1 MTEGGTEVLYTY
13 GADLIEEDD
22 GYSVVVPAFPGTA
35 ASGDTLKDACEN
47 AAGCLQLVIAEYVAG
62 KRTLPEASFD
72 AKPDIVLCVE
82 VTDRLIEESDYMT
95 VTEAADEL
103 GVSPGRVSQLITKGQ
118 LDSFQRP
125 GGQRMVSVASV
136 AERKANPPAAH
147 RPREK
152 REIRFDPPVRMGS
165 MGRTF
170 SAYKRTKDWAGKP
183 LASFESGGGYEPSV
197 FDDYRKAPVAYEA
210 VCGFGSEE
218 RDCLLMIRDDGKF
231 FVTVETGD
239 DAGILFDGGKFVDS
253 LTVYVRTGD
262 EVLPPE
268 YFMG

>member
-35 ASGDTLKDACEN
+35 ASGDTMKEACEN

-136 AERKANPPAAH
+136 AERKANPPAAN
-147 RPREK
+147 RPKK
-152 REIRFDPPVRMGS
+152 RIEVRFPEPVKIHCSGKVIS
-165 MGRTF
+165 N
-170 SAYKRTKDWAGKP
+170 YKRIDGWKGKR
-183 LASFESGGGYEPSV
+183 LVGFYSAGGYDPSV
-197 FDDYRKAPVAYEA
+197 FDELEKAPISYEA
-210 VCGFGSEE
+210 EFGLRGS
-218 RDCLLMIRDDGKF
+218 RIDCLFAVRDDGKF
-231 FVTVETGD
+231 FLQVDGSRED
-239 DAGILFDGGKFVDS
+239 RDLFRDRMIDS